1 MYRISDEQIDFIL
14 DDIRR
19 RGIEMEDLQLNLLD
33 HICCIIEQNLSQD
46 GDFEDFYKKTIPKF
60 FKHGLWE
67 IEEETI
73 NLLIFKHYYTMKK
86 IMIYSGAIAS
96 ALVFIGLVLKFLHL
110 PGASMGIV
118 LGIGL
123 FSLLFLPV
131 LLVMKIREKVQV
143 REKVAIIVGTIS
155 GIALS
160 LGTLF
165 KIMHWPFANVMSM
178 GAVLSLVLVFVPIYL
193 LNGIRN
199 SETKVN
205 TIVTSVLIFCAC
217 GLLFTLMRSPKGTF
231 LLDKQLT
238 ENYLLND
245 QILKK
250 EIKQAE
256 LSQTSSEAKAII
268 EQCEKIKNAFIESET
283 GSKNL
288 QHDFSSSQLVVN
300 DHTILGGFLMPA
312 IQTQSEEL
320 QKLCSNYDKSLGKS
334 SIPLNFTLHHPD
346 PEVNS
351 ISTFVM
357 LDRMNQIERT
367 VLYNERVKLV
377 ASK

>member
-1 MYRISDEQIDFIL
+1 MYRINDEQIDFIL

-33 HICCIIEQNLSQD
+33 HICCIIEQNLKSD

-60 FKHGLWE
+60 FKHELWE

-86 IMIYSGAIAS
+86 IMIYSGAISS
-96 ALVFIGLVLKFLHL
+96 ALLFVGLILKFLHL
-110 PGASMGIV
+110 PGASLGIV

-131 LLVMKIREKVQV
+131 LLVLKIREKVQL
-143 REKVAIIVGTIS
+143 REKAAIIVGTIS

-165 KIMHWPFANVMSM
+165 KIMHWPLANVMSM
-178 GAVLSLVLVFVPIYL
+178 GAVLSLVLIFVPIYL

-199 SETKVN
+199 PETKVN

-217 GLLFTLMRSPKGTF
+217 GLLFTLMRSPKGSF

-238 ENYLLND
+238 ENYLLNEK
-245 QILKK
+245 ILGE
-250 EIKQAE
+250 EIK
-256 LSQTSSEAKAII
+256 TSEMTGISPEGKAII
-268 EQCEKIKNAFIESET
+268 QLCETLKSKLIESET

-288 QHDFSSSQLVVN
+288 NADFSSNQLVIQ
-300 DHTILGGFLMPA
+300 DHTILGGFAMP
-312 IQTQSEEL
+312 EL
-320 QKLCSNYDKSLGKS
+320 NKQAGELKTLTDTYNANKLSL
-334 SIPLNFTLHHPD
+334 PLIFEVRNPD
-346 PEVNS
+346 PEVS
-351 ISTFVM
+351 SVSPYVM
-357 LDRMNQIERT
+357 LDKLIQVERT
-367 VLYNERVKLV
+367 VLYNERIKTV
-377 ASK
+377 AAK